1 MRVITIATD
10 LDHPFLRRL
19 LTPSCDAAGLRLDV
33 LEGNQKGF
41 RPRDKRALLTEYLAE
56 QVAPDELVMFTD
68 AYDTL
73 FLRGADYIRTT
84 YAGFAQR
91 VVFSAESN
99 CWPLGNVGLALHD
112 GPPVRPYPYL
122 NSGGFIG
129 PAGDI
134 VALNAKY
141 PTPPSEHFPLLGRL
155 GTHGVD
161 TDRLHGASDQYYWT
175 LVQLLEPDTVGLDH
189 GAVLFENFAPTVANF
204 CELSRWTSD
213 FRAHGRQAASYRRE
227 RTRLESRLQSPSG
240 AAQVH
245 FASALAKTVVLDL
258 LDEGQLPSWLTEVLP
273 R

>member
-33 LEGNQKGF
+33 LKGNQKGF

-56 QVAPDELVMFTD
+56 QVHTG
-68 AYDTL
+68 
-73 FLRGADYIRTT
+73 R
-84 YAGFAQR
+84 AGDVHRR
-91 VVFSAESN
+91 VRHALPAGGGLHPHHVRRASRSVGSARAE
-99 CWPLGNVGLALHD
+99 PLAAGNVGLALHD
-112 GPPVRPYPYL
+112 GLPLCGRTPISTAVASSGPPVTSRP
-122 NSGGFIG
+122 S
-129 PAGDI
+129 
-134 VALNAKY
+134 NAQY
-141 PTPPSEHFPLLGRL
+141 PTPPSQHFPLLGRL
-155 GTHGVD
+155 GDARRRHGTGCTEPV
-161 TDRLHGASDQYYWT
+161 TSTTGRSSNSC
-175 LVQLLEPDTVGLDH
+175 EPDTVGLDH

-245 FASALAKTVVLDL
+245 FASALAKTVLDL